1 VCSSVPRSHPLIASD
16 LVRDGTSEV
25 FLGAETYDH
34 GDVPDDISLPSDDE
48 QDVISQPVDGLSLVA
63 PRILDLVKDLYK
75 LSFRIRNSTSKPAR
89 AIHYKEIDASSGL
102 DMFGDCFAALD
113 RNHILELFRSLRHG
127 HPSLTEE
134 DNGLVQRLA
143 KANTVRRRQFRYW
156 QKHAQ
161 KLATTEV
168 PGIVVPTVAAL
179 EYREEPVQLHATPKP
194 ATNTQMSRSH
204 HGKTIFTTT
213 EATFF
218 DPKLDLTT
226 FETQSV
232 VSSATTARDLEGKP
246 ADLPPP
252 PAAAL
257 NGQDFVCPYCYVLCP
272 SKHGRGRA
280 WRSVSLGIIK
290 VCNANET
297 RTHILRDLS
306 PYVCTY
312 YSCATPERFYA
323 SRREWLEHED
333 LQHRTVWIC
342 RFHPLLQFPNQ
353 ESLERHLLREVHQ
366 GMTGHSIRDYASI
379 SHLAADDSRPKCPI
393 CLETTSFISHLP
405 AHLAQHMERIATFS
419 LPRMIDDDEQASTLS
434 HKAVLRSRIGSSLDS
449 DMNSSEGFVA
459 PWLDE
464 ADNYGQR
471 ESISAWLAPDAFS
484 KPPGREP
491 FSVDAT
497 LWQGFITGS
506 AFKAWSIGDPLWRIY
521 CCGSHKGRLV
531 FYNPTSW
538 SCG

>member
-1 VCSSVPRSHPLIASD
+1 

-102 DMFGDCFAALD
+102 DIFGDCFAALD

-218 DPKLDLTT
+218 DPKLDL
-226 FETQSV
+226 
-232 VSSATTARDLEGKP
+232 
-246 ADLPPP
+246 
-252 PAAAL
+252 
-257 NGQDFVCPYCYVLCP
+257 
-272 SKHGRGRA
+272 
-280 WRSVSLGIIK
+280 
-290 VCNANET
+290 
-297 RTHILRDLS
+297 
-306 PYVCTY
+306 
-312 YSCATPERFYA
+312 
-323 SRREWLEHED
+323 WLEHED

-538 SCG
+538 SCA

>member
-1 VCSSVPRSHPLIASD
+1 VCSSAPKTYPLPASE

-25 FLGAETYDH
+25 FFGAETDDN

-48 QDVISQPVDGLSLVA
+48 LDLISQPVDGLSHVA
-63 PRILDLVKDLYK
+63 QRIQDLVKDLYK

-89 AIHYKEIDASSGL
+89 AIYYKEIDASSGL
-102 DMFGDCFAALD
+102 EIFGDCFAALD
-113 RNHILELFRSLRHG
+113 RSHILELFRSLRHG
-127 HPSLTEE
+127 QSLTEE
-134 DNGLVQRLA
+134 DNVLVQRFA

-161 KLATTEV
+161 KLATIEV
-168 PGIVVPTVAAL
+168 PGVVVPTVPAL
-179 EYREEPVQLHATPKP
+179 EDREEPVQSHATPKP

-204 HGKTIFTTT
+204 HGKTMFTTT

-218 DPKLDLTT
+218 DPKLDLTA

-246 ADLPPP
+246 ADLPLP
-252 PAAAL
+252 PAAAS

-280 WRSVSLGIIK
+280 WRSVILRIIK
-290 VCNANET
+290 VCNANGT
-297 RTHILRDLS
+297 RTHIIRDLS

-312 YSCATPERFYA
+312 YSCATTERFYA

-353 ESLERHLLREVHQ
+353 ESLERHLHREVHQ

-379 SHLAADDSRPKCPI
+379 SHLAADDSRLQCPI
-393 CLETTSFISHLP
+393 CLEMTSCIPHFP
-405 AHLAQHMERIATFS
+405 AHLAHHMERIATFS
-419 LPRMIDDDEQASTLS
+419 LPRMIDDDEKASTLS
-434 HKAVLRSRIGSSLDS
+434 HKAVLHSRIGSSLDS
-449 DMNSSEGFVA
+449 DLNFSDGFVA

-471 ESISAWLAPDAFS
+471 ESISVWLAPDAFS

-491 FSVDAT
+491 FSMDAT
-497 LWQGFITGS
+497 LWRGFITGS
-506 AFKAWSIGDPLWRIY
+506 AFKAWSMGDPLWRIY
-521 CCGSHKGRLV
+521 CCGSHKSRLV
-531 FYNPTSW
+531 FYNPKSS